1 MGRVEKCMSE
11 CILCPRMC
19 RAHRMAQETGFCRE
33 TAELVVAR
41 AALHMWEE
49 ECISGEN
56 GSGTV
61 FFSGCSLGCIYCQNQ
76 NISRAKAGKA
86 ITVGR
91 LAEIFLELQAQGA
104 NNINLV
110 TPTHYVPQ
118 IIDALEL
125 AKKDGLRLPVVYNT
139 SGYERVETLG
149 MLRGYVDI
157 YLPDFKYLEEE
168 LAREYSYAPDYPAY
182 AKSALKEMVSQTGE
196 FRMDEETGLLKRGV
210 VVRHLVLPG
219 KVKNSKEVIRYLHE
233 TYGNRILISILNQY
247 TPMPQVEN
255 HPFLGRKVTKREYGK
270 VVDYAL
276 DIGVEYG
283 FIQEGGTARQ
293 SFIPEFDGEGV
304 LPKRGGN

>member
-1 MGRVEKCMSE
+1 
-11 CILCPRMC
+11 
-19 RAHRMAQETGFCRE
+19 
-33 TAELVVAR
+33 
-41 AALHMWEE
+41 
-49 ECISGEN
+49 
-56 GSGTV
+56 
-61 FFSGCSLGCIYCQNQ
+61 
-76 NISRAKAGKA
+76 
-86 ITVGR
+86 
-91 LAEIFLELQAQGA
+91 
-104 NNINLV
+104 
-110 TPTHYVPQ
+110 
-118 IIDALEL
+118 
-125 AKKDGLRLPVVYNT
+125 
-139 SGYERVETLG
+139 
-149 MLRGYVDI
+149 
-157 YLPDFKYLEEE
+157 
-168 LAREYSYAPDYPAY
+168 
-182 AKSALKEMVSQTGE
+182 
-196 FRMDEETGLLKRGV
+196 MDEETGLLKRGV

>member
-33 TAELVVAR
+33 TAGLVVAR

-157 YLPDFKYLEEE
+157 KYLEEE

-219 KVKNSKEVIRYLHE
+219 KVKNSKEVIHE

>member
-33 TAELVVAR
+33 TAGLVVAR

-270 VVDYAL
+270 
-276 DIGVEYG
+276 
-283 FIQEGGTARQ
+283 T
-293 SFIPEFDGEGV
+293 
-304 LPKRGGN
+304 K